1 MPKRSTHTFASEE
14 NAEPDLLQVYYC
26 LYCGTRAMVIDA
38 DLSKLPKRNTD
49 GAHVIVGENHTYR
62 LLLQKGEH
70 KLIKR
75 AAGYER
81 QFRMNCSKCDL
92 PITYQNEREDAPNVF
107 VIPNSL
113 SSQPKV
119 SFGDDDVPSAIQ
131 PTSDGE
137 VRVSFT
143 IVSKGDRCSI
153 KRVQGDTVEVEIKDV
168 EDSERANQLFS
179 QYIWFILGCTKTT
192 CTLDF
197 GKLSRNKVYLIK
209 DQTTVNVYKKLC
221 HARDNPTGKFYK
233 ATGANFIKGEV

>member
-49 GAHVIVGENHTYR
+49 SAEVVVCEKHTYR

-70 KLIKR
+70 KMIKR
-75 AAGYER
+75 AGGYER
-81 QFRMNCSKCDL
+81 QFRMNCTKCDL
-92 PITYQNEREDAPNVF
+92 PITYQNERENPTRVF
-107 VIPNSL
+107 VLPESL

-119 SFGDDDVPSAIQ
+119 SFGDDDVPSCIQ
-131 PTSDGE
+131 PTTDGE

-168 EDSERANQLFS
+168 DEKERQNTLFT
-179 QYIWFILGCTKTT
+179 QYLWHIMGCTKTT

-197 GKLSRNKVYLIK
+197 GKLSKNKVFLIK
-209 DQTTVNVYKKLC
+209 DMTTVNVYEKLC

-233 ATGANFIKGEV
+233 ATGANFVKGDI